1 MAIIP
6 LPTFAWYT
14 KYMKPRLLLA
24 PELYIF
30 AIIYAV
36 TVGLWIWLLS
46 PQLSTLLF
54 VIGAV
59 IGLHLF
65 EIIRLIMQSDS
76 TTSLFYSAFTQG
88 LITIV
93 TLFVLTSTADY
104 LGKGVVLFLNMR
116 LLFLQY
122 RAFQN
127 GTLSRWLSQKQTV
140 SSNLQQTYLLV
151 LLVFFILESLI
162 FVVVK

>member
-1 MAIIP
+1 MKSKLL
-6 LPTFAWYT
+6 LPT
-14 KYMKPRLLLA
+14 
-24 PELYIF
+24 ELYVF
-30 AIIYAV
+30 AAIYAIMLS
-36 TVGLWIWLLS
+36 LWVWLLS
-46 PQLSTLLF
+46 PQLSTILF
-54 VIGAV
+54 IIGAI

-65 EIIRLIMQSDS
+65 ELIRLIMQSDN

-116 LLFLQY
+116 LLFMQY
-122 RAFQN
+122 RAFQS
-127 GTLSRWLSQKQTV
+127 GALSRWLSQNQTIAPNV
-140 SSNLQQTYLLV
+140 QQTYLLI
-151 LLVFFILESLI
+151 LLIFFIIESLI